1 MQAKADMLA
10 GKKKQT
16 QNSVLLPAT
25 EWRFFAQNAVLNAIA
40 CLHSADR
47 THAGQT
53 AQLVQLGTK
62 QKLEVSGLTATF
74 PAVKKWTTHVTQMLD
89 LFWLLSVR
97 EASHRDQ
104 SGGITFSTREV
115 AGLLGYSNP
124 TTAVKKAGQA
134 VREVIGLLT
143 QTAIEWHGTT
153 YTITI
158 PQLMKSES
166 GVHAGEVRLC
176 WPERIWEMLAPKHA
190 AGKEKGKR
198 HFEFFLTP
206 YPLALLELDCRRQ
219 GIEAHAYYIARKA
232 LVQKRA
238 NAGLARGD
246 VLKGQTLLDADPLI
260 DLAGKGNSTSAR
272 AINAISAAL
281 ATLTGDPM
289 HSEADQKALF
299 KAVDVRDQYG
309 QPLGLATL
317 KGRGAL
323 DTLKKATFTFEWA
336 TYPVEGLDRLAKRK
350 EKRRKAYEKAV
361 DRQKAIAAGKKK

>member
-1 MQAKADMLA
+1 MQAKAITAA
-10 GKKKQT
+10 GKKKQGF
-16 QNSVLLPAT
+16 QPFLPAT

-47 THAGQT
+47 THAGQA
-53 AQLVQLGTK
+53 AQLVQLGAK
-62 QKLEVSGLTATF
+62 QKLEVGGLVATF
-74 PAVKKWTTHVTQMLD
+74 PADKKWTAHVTQMLD

-115 AGLLGYSNP
+115 ADLLGYSNP

-134 VREVIGLLT
+134 VREVIDLLT
-143 QTAIEWHGTT
+143 QTAVEWHGA

-166 GVHAGEVRLC
+166 GAWSGEVRLC
-176 WPERIWEMLAPKHA
+176 WPERIWEMLAPKAHA
-190 AGKEKGKR
+190 AGKEKGKQR
-198 HFEFFLTP
+198 RFEFFLTLV
-206 YPLALLELDCRRQ
+206 PLSIFQLDCRRQ
-219 GIEAHAYYIARKA
+219 GTEAHAYYLARKA

-238 NAGLARGD
+238 NAGKARGN

-260 DLAGKGNSTSAR
+260 STAGKGNSTSAR

-299 KAVDVRDQYG
+299 KAVDIRDQHG
-309 QPLGLATL
+309 RPLDLATL

-323 DTLKKATFTFEWA
+323 DRLAKATFTFEWA

-350 EKRRKAYEKAV
+350 EARRKAYEKA
-361 DRQKAIAAGKKK
+361 RQKAIAAGKKK